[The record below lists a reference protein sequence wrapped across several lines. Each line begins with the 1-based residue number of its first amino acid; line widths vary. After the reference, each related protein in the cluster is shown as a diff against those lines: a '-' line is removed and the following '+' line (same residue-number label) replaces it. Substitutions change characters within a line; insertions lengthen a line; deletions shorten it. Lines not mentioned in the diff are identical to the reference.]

1 MARTLKEWIA
11 DTDDQRAPPRVRLRV
26 FDREGGKCHICRQP
40 IIGKKWALD
49 HVKALINGGE
59 NRESNLAPVHIACHA
74 EKTRQDVAEKAR
86 IAAKRQKHI
95 RVVDAPKMQG
105 QPMPT
110 TRKAYQ
116 RKQKAAS
123 KLPLPAW
130 KRRIIM
136 PKEAAHDD
144 A

>member
-11 DTDDQRAPPRVRLRV
+11 DTDDQRAPPRVRARI
-26 FDREGGKCHICRQP
+26 FDRHGGKCHICRQP

-59 NRESNLAPVHIACHA
+59 NAEFNLAPVHIACHA

>member
-1 MARTLKEWIA
+1 MARPVKEWIG
-11 DTDDQRAPPRVRLRV
+11 DTDEQRAPPRVRLRV
-26 FDREGGKCHICRQP
+26 FDREGGRCHICRQP

-49 HVKALINGGE
+49 HVTALINGGE
-59 NRESNLAPVHIACHA
+59 NREANLKPVHIACHA

>member
-1 MARTLKEWIA
+1 MAE
-11 DTDDQRAPPRVRLRV
+11 
-26 FDREGGKCHICRQP
+26 
-40 IIGKKWALD
+40 
-49 HVKALINGGE
+49 
-59 NRESNLAPVHIACHA
+59 
-74 EKTRQDVAEKAR
+74 
-86 IAAKRQKHI
+86 KHI